1 MRAAFLLLVA
11 GCGALD
17 FDVSQPIPQER
28 IPGDPVA
35 AAAGSLLASAF
46 PSAFNFNIDLKAQ
59 QSAHDTGPIDSVHLK
74 SLALAIDASSPTQNF
89 DWLDE
94 AHIFVEATGLQKR
107 EVAHIMPVPKGQKTI
122 SFTVDGSIDLKPY
135 IDKGVNVT
143 TSATAHASAQDVV
156 FGGTAVF
163 RVSPI

>member
-1 MRAAFLLLVA
+1 MRWAAALLMA

-17 FDVSQPIPQER
+17 FDVSEPIPQQR

-35 AAAGSLLASAF
+35 AMAGALLGNAF
-46 PSAFNFNIDLKAQ
+46 PTAFNFNIDLKAQ
-59 QSAHDTGPIDSVHLK
+59 QQAHDTGPIDSVHTK
-74 SLALAIDASSPTQNF
+74 SLSLTIDAMSPTQNF

-94 AHIFVEATGLQKR
+94 AHISIMANGLPTK
-107 EVAHIMPVPKGQKTI
+107 EIAHIMPVPKGAKTI
-122 SFTVDGSIDLKPY
+122 NFTVDGSVDVKPY
-135 IDKGVNVT
+135 IDKGITVST
-143 TSATAHASAQDVV
+143 QATAHATAQDVV